1 MTISNETAP
10 AHLADPA
17 APPMAD
23 DSGRFS
29 ANDRD
34 DGLHAVEPGYR
45 HVLRLQWAMT
55 LLPIVIGAGVL
66 DWFVLSEETALGG
79 LLGFGMAMAALL
91 IVVTTPARQWRNWRY
106 ALSAEDLRVMRGY
119 LFHTDTLVPFVRVQ
133 HIDVGQGPVERLFG
147 VSHLVVHTA
156 GTDNSIVTLPGLSPA
171 RAADMRDTIRQHIKT
186 DFA

>member
-1 MTISNETAP
+1 MTTSDTSAP
-10 AHLADPA
+10 APMAEPA
-17 APPMAD
+17 APPMTD
-23 DSGRFS
+23 ES
-29 ANDRD
+29 A

-66 DWFVLSEETALGG
+66 DWFVLSEETGLGG
-79 LLGFGMAMAALL
+79 LLGVGVAMAAL
-91 IVVTTPARQWRNWRY
+91 IMVVTTPARQWRNWRY

-133 HIDVGQGPVERLFG
+133 HIDVGQGPIERMFG

-171 RAADMRDTIRQHIKT
+171 SAAEMRDTIRQHIKT